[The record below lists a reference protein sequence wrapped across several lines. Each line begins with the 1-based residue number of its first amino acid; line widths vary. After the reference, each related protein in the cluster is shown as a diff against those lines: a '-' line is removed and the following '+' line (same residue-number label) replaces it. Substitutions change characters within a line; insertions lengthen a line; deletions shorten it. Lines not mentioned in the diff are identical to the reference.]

1 MDNSRKEDEIKRE
14 HRHQTELH
22 HYPFLEA
29 TKIDGLSLVENSGE
43 QQ

>member
-29 TKIDGLSLVENSGE
+29 TKMDGLFLVEEFG
-43 QQ
+43 